1 MPQEAAALQRWARL
15 TGGKLGH
22 RGETG
27 IETLDGVPRPGEVQ
41 VVIGV
46 ESRMALHQHS
56 VVGDGVGVSGAEG
69 GKGIGSLGTG
79 RGKGRGKET
88 VTMTIEGYHHLEG
101 IVILR
106 LPGVDVEATWTVG
119 EVGEGPETRGL
130 AVHLAGTLDMIE
142 RAVDPDGHASGGIM

>member
-1 MPQEAAALQRWARL
+1 
-15 TGGKLGH
+15 
-22 RGETG
+22 
-27 IETLDGVPRPGEVQ
+27 
-41 VVIGV
+41 
-46 ESRMALHQHS
+46 MALHQHS

-69 GKGIGSLGTG
+69 GRETGGLGTG
-79 RGKGRGKET
+79 RGRGKERGKET
-88 VTMTIEGYHHLEG
+88 VTMTIEGYHRLEG

-106 LPGVDVEATWTVG
+106 LPDVDVEATWTVG